1 MCLLREETI
10 GLSSSLP
17 FVPLKRFVVDLKKAF
32 AVARML
38 GVETILDSSPLNKT
52 YAICSHSIGDGNH
65 KASRLVLALK
75 TIIDELS
82 KKLICAPIRDVMV
95 RLFCYGNQPAKLP
108 GWSI

>member
-38 GVETILDSSPLNKT
+38 GVETILDSSPLIKA
-52 YAICSHSIGDGNH
+52 YALCRRNIGDGSHN
-65 KASRLVLALK
+65 ASSKVASPFVVLLAL
-75 TIIDELS
+75 L
-82 KKLICAPIRDVMV
+82 
-95 RLFCYGNQPAKLP
+95 
-108 GWSI
+108 